1 MRTWRCQAEARH
13 RGSQNGFPVTALL
26 LTVFVASL
34 VGSLHCI
41 GMCGPFVAFYSGA
54 DGSGGAR
61 RLLSHAAYSG
71 GRLLTYAAFGLAAGA
86 VGAALDVAGSLAGFQ
101 RIAAIVAGA
110 TMILWGVFALLQIR
124 GVRVFKHSS
133 GGRRIAGMFRR
144 GLSLVGGKPPIIRA
158 GFIGLLSGFLPCGWL
173 WAFVV
178 TAAGTGS
185 SLKGVAVMT
194 AFWAGTVP
202 ALLAVGLGAQL
213 VSAPLRRH
221 VPAVT
226 AILLVVLGLYAI
238 LGRPAS
244 VSAAIHKH
252 ENMQQSEVPSP
263 EDAAESCCDAE

>member
-1 MRTWRCQAEARH
+1 MA
-13 RGSQNGFPVTALL
+13 ALL
-26 LTVFVASL
+26 LTVFFASI

-71 GRLLTYAAFGLAAGA
+71 GRLLTYAVFGVAAGI

-101 RIAAIVAGA
+101 RIAAIIAGV
-110 TMILWGVFALLQIR
+110 TMILWGIFALLQIR
-124 GVRVFKHSS
+124 GVRIFKHGS
-133 GGRRIAGMFRR
+133 GTGRIAKMLRR
-144 GLSLVGGKPPIIRA
+144 GFSLVSDKPPVIRA
-158 GFIGLLSGFLPCGWL
+158 GVVGLLSGFLPCGWL
-173 WAFVV
+173 WAFLV
-178 TAAGTGS
+178 TAAGTGGA
-185 SLKGVAVMT
+185 LKGAAVMT

-226 AILLVVLGLYAI
+226 AILLVGLGLYAI

-244 VSAAIHKH
+244 VSAAITKH
-252 ENMQQSEVPSP
+252 QHMQSEVPSP
-263 EDAAESCCDAE
+263 EDATDSCCDSE

>member
-1 MRTWRCQAEARH
+1 M
-13 RGSQNGFPVTALL
+13 TALL

-54 DGSGGAR
+54 DSSGGTK
-61 RLLSHAAYSG
+61 RLFSHAAYSG
-71 GRLLTYAAFGLAAGA
+71 GRLLTYAVFGVAAGA

-101 RIAAIVAGA
+101 RIAAILAGV
-110 TMILWGVFALLQIR
+110 TMILWGVLALLQIR
-124 GVRVFKHSS
+124 GVRIFKHGS
-133 GGRRIAGMFRR
+133 GNGRISRMLRR
-144 GLSLVGGKPPIIRA
+144 GFSLVSDKPPVVRA
-158 GFIGLLSGFLPCGWL
+158 GVVGLLSGFLPCGWL

-185 SLKGVAVMT
+185 SLKGAAVMT

-226 AILLVVLGLYAI
+226 AVLLVCLGLYAI

-244 VSAAIHKH
+244 VSAAIHH
-252 ENMQQSEVPSP
+252 HQQTLGQVPSG
-263 EDAAESCCDAE
+263 EDVADSCCRPEPSH

>member
-1 MRTWRCQAEARH
+1 MI
-13 RGSQNGFPVTALL
+13 ALL

-101 RIAAIVAGA
+101 RVAAIIAGV

-124 GVRVFKHSS
+124 GVRIFKHGS
-133 GGRRIAGMFRR
+133 GKGRIAGVLRR
-144 GLSLVGGKPPIIRA
+144 GFSLVSDKPPVVRA
-158 GFIGLLSGFLPCGWL
+158 GVVGLLSGFLPCGWL

-178 TAAGTGS
+178 SAAGTGS
-185 SLKGVAVMT
+185 SLKGAAVMT

-226 AILLVVLGLYAI
+226 ALLLVGLGLYAI

-244 VSAAIHKH
+244 VDAAIHMH
-252 ENMQQSEVPSP
+252 RNMQQSEVPNP
-263 EDAAESCCDAE
+263 EDAADACCGND

>member
-1 MRTWRCQAEARH
+1 MI
-13 RGSQNGFPVTALL
+13 ALL
-26 LTVFVASL
+26 LTVFVASV
-34 VGSLHCI
+34 VGSLHCV

-54 DGSGGAR
+54 DCSGGAR

-101 RIAAIVAGA
+101 RVAAIIAGV

-124 GVRVFKHSS
+124 GVRIFKHGS
-133 GGRRIAGMFRR
+133 GKGRIAGVLRR
-144 GLSLVGGKPPIIRA
+144 GFSLVSDKPPVVRA
-158 GFIGLLSGFLPCGWL
+158 GVVGLLSGFLPCGWL

-178 TAAGTGS
+178 SAAGTGS
-185 SLKGVAVMT
+185 SLKGAAVMT

-213 VSAPLRRH
+213 VSEPLRRH

-226 AILLVVLGLYAI
+226 ALLLVGLGLYAI

-244 VSAAIHKH
+244 VDAAIHKH
-252 ENMQQSEVPSP
+252 QNMQQSEVPNP
-263 EDAAESCCDAE
+263 EDAADTCCDNE

>member
-1 MRTWRCQAEARH
+1 M
-13 RGSQNGFPVTALL
+13 TALL

-61 RLLSHAAYSG
+61 RLFSHGAYSG
-71 GRLLTYAAFGLAAGA
+71 GRLLTYAIFGLAAGA

-101 RIAAIVAGA
+101 RIAAIVAGV
-110 TMILWGVFALLQIR
+110 TMILWGVLALLQIR
-124 GVRVFKHSS
+124 GVRIFKHGS
-133 GGRRIAGMFRR
+133 GTGRIAGMLRR
-144 GLSLVGGKPPIIRA
+144 GFSLVSDKPPMVRA
-158 GFIGLLSGFLPCGWL
+158 GVVGLLSGFLPCGWL

-185 SLKGVAVMT
+185 AFKGAAVMT

-221 VPAVT
+221 VPTVT
-226 AILLVVLGLYAI
+226 AILLVGLGLYAI
-238 LGRPAS
+238 IGRPAS
-244 VSAAIHKH
+244 VSAAINKH
-252 ENMQQSEVPSP
+252 QQMHHEVPAAGEAGDTCCG
-263 EDAAESCCDAE
+263 ED

>member
-1 MRTWRCQAEARH
+1 MI
-13 RGSQNGFPVTALL
+13 ALL
-26 LTVFVASL
+26 LTVFVASI

-71 GRLLTYAAFGLAAGA
+71 GRLLTYTAFGLAAGA
-86 VGAALDVAGSLAGFQ
+86 VGAALDVAGSLAGLQ
-101 RIAAIVAGA
+101 RVAAIIAGV

-124 GVRVFKHSS
+124 GVRIFKHGS
-133 GGRRIAGMFRR
+133 GKGRIAGVLRR
-144 GLSLVGGKPPIIRA
+144 GFSLVSDKPPVVRA
-158 GFIGLLSGFLPCGWL
+158 GVVGLLSGFLPCGWL

-178 TAAGTGS
+178 SAAGTGS
-185 SLKGVAVMT
+185 SLKGAAVMT

-221 VPAVT
+221 VPALT
-226 AILLVVLGLYAI
+226 ALLLVGLGLYAI

-252 ENMQQSEVPSP
+252 QNMQQSKVPNP
-263 EDAAESCCDAE
+263 EDAGEGCCDNE

>member
-1 MRTWRCQAEARH
+1 MI
-13 RGSQNGFPVTALL
+13 ALL

-71 GRLLTYAAFGLAAGA
+71 GRLLTYAVFGLAAGT

-101 RIAAIVAGA
+101 RIAAIIAGG

-124 GVRVFKHSS
+124 GLRIFKHRS
-133 GGRRIAGMFRR
+133 GAGRIAAMMRR
-144 GLSLVGGKPPIIRA
+144 GFSLVSDKPPVIRA
-158 GFIGLLSGFLPCGWL
+158 GVVGLLSGFLPCGWL

-185 SLKGVAVMT
+185 AIKGAAVMT
-194 AFWAGTVP
+194 AFWIGTVP

-226 AILLVVLGLYAI
+226 AVLLVGLGLYAI
-238 LGRPAS
+238 LGRPVS
-244 VSAAIHKH
+244 VSEAITRHQETQH
-252 ENMQQSEVPSP
+252 EVP
-263 EDAAESCCDAE
+263 AAEEVGENCHGGD

>member
-1 MRTWRCQAEARH
+1 M
-13 RGSQNGFPVTALL
+13 TALL
-26 LTVFVASL
+26 VTVFVASL

-61 RLLSHAAYSG
+61 RLLSHAVYSG
-71 GRLLTYAAFGLAAGA
+71 GRLFTYVVFGIAAGA
-86 VGAALDVAGSLAGFQ
+86 VGAALDVAGSLAGVQ
-101 RIAAIVAGA
+101 RIAAIVAGT

-124 GVRVFKHSS
+124 GIRIFKHSS
-133 GGRRIAGMFRR
+133 AHGRLSRLLHR
-144 GLSLVGGKPPIIRA
+144 GFSLVGDKPPVVRA
-158 GFIGLLSGFLPCGWL
+158 GVVGLLSGFLPCGWL
-173 WAFVV
+173 WAFLV

-185 SLKGVAVMT
+185 ALEGAAVMT
-194 AFWAGTVP
+194 AFWTGTVP

-226 AILLVVLGLYAI
+226 AILLVCLGLYAI

-244 VSAAIHKH
+244 VDAAIHKH
-252 ENMQQSEVPSP
+252 QHNESTVPSAG
-263 EDAAESCCDAE
+263 DAANSCCDAE

>member
-1 MRTWRCQAEARH
+1 M
-13 RGSQNGFPVTALL
+13 TALL

-34 VGSLHCI
+34 VGSLHCV

-54 DGSGGAR
+54 DASGGAR
-61 RLLSHAAYSG
+61 RLLSHTAYSG
-71 GRLLTYAAFGLAAGA
+71 GRLLTYAVFGFAAGA

-101 RIAAIVAGA
+101 RIAAILAGI
-110 TMILWGVFALLQIR
+110 TMILWGILALLQLR
-124 GVRVFKHSS
+124 GVKIFRH
-133 GGRRIAGMFRR
+133 GTGNGRISRLLRR
-144 GLSLVGGKPPIIRA
+144 GFSLVSDKPPVIRA
-158 GFIGLLSGFLPCGWL
+158 AVVGLLSGFLPCGWL

-185 SLKGVAVMT
+185 ALKGATVMV

-226 AILLVVLGLYAI
+226 AILLVCLGLYAI

-244 VSAAIHKH
+244 VDAAIHKH
-252 ENMQQSEVPSP
+252 KQMQRSEVPSP
-263 EDAAESCCDAE
+263 EGAAQSCCESD

>member
-1 MRTWRCQAEARH
+1 MT
-13 RGSQNGFPVTALL
+13 LL
-26 LTVFVASL
+26 LTVFVASV

-71 GRLLTYAAFGLAAGA
+71 GRLLTYTAFGLAAGA
-86 VGAALDVAGSLAGFQ
+86 VGAALDVAGSLAGLQ
-101 RIAAIVAGA
+101 RVAAIIAGV

-124 GVRVFKHSS
+124 GVRIFKHGS
-133 GGRRIAGMFRR
+133 GKGRIAGVLRR
-144 GLSLVGGKPPIIRA
+144 GFSLVSNKPPVVRA
-158 GFIGLLSGFLPCGWL
+158 GVVGLLSGFLPCGWL

-178 TAAGTGS
+178 SAAGTGS
-185 SLKGVAVMT
+185 SLKGAAVMT

-221 VPAVT
+221 VPALT
-226 AILLVVLGLYAI
+226 ALLLVGLGLYAI

-252 ENMQQSEVPSP
+252 QNMQQSKVPNP
-263 EDAAESCCDAE
+263 EDAGEGCCDNE

>member
-1 MRTWRCQAEARH
+1 M
-13 RGSQNGFPVTALL
+13 TALL

-54 DGSGGAR
+54 DASGGVR
-61 RLLSHAAYSG
+61 RLFSHAAYSG
-71 GRLLTYAAFGLAAGA
+71 GRLMTYAVFGVAAGA

-101 RIAAIVAGA
+101 RIAAIVAGV
-110 TMILWGVFALLQIR
+110 TMILWGILALLQIR
-124 GVRVFKHSS
+124 GVRIFKHGS
-133 GGRRIAGMFRR
+133 GDGRFSKAIRR
-144 GLSLVGGKPPIIRA
+144 GFSLVSDKPPVVRA
-158 GFIGLLSGFLPCGWL
+158 GVVGLLSGFLPCGWL

-178 TAAGTGS
+178 TAAGTGGA
-185 SLKGVAVMT
+185 LKGGAVMA

-226 AILLVVLGLYAI
+226 AVLLVCLGLFAI
-238 LGRPAS
+238 FGRPAS
-244 VSAAIHKH
+244 VDAAIHKH
-252 ENMQQSEVPSP
+252 QQMQHNEVPSP
-263 EDAAESCCDAE
+263 ENAAKSCCDAEDGRGHD

>member
-1 MRTWRCQAEARH
+1 M
-13 RGSQNGFPVTALL
+13 TALL
-26 LTVFVASL
+26 LTVFGASL

-61 RLLSHAAYSG
+61 RLFSHAAYSG
-71 GRLLTYAAFGLAAGA
+71 GRLLTYAVFGLAAGA

-101 RIAAIVAGA
+101 RIAAIIAGV

-124 GVRVFKHSS
+124 GLRIFKHGS
-133 GGRRIAGMFRR
+133 GTGRIAGMMRR
-144 GLSLVGGKPPIIRA
+144 GFSLVSDKPPVVRA
-158 GFIGLLSGFLPCGWL
+158 GVVGLLSGFLPCGWL

-185 SLKGVAVMT
+185 SLKGAAVMT

-226 AILLVVLGLYAI
+226 AVLLVGLGLYAI

-244 VSAAIHKH
+244 VSAAIHRH
-252 ENMQQSEVPSP
+252 QETGQEVPEP
-263 EDAAESCCDAE
+263 EDAAKSCCDAEQPTPRVAD